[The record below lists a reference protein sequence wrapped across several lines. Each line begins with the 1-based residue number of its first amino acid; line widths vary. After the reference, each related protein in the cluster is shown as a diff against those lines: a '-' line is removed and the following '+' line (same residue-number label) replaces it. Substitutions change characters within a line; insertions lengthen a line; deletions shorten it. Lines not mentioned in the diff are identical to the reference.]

1 MPKVIIPSGSGE
13 ILFVTDQ
20 SASLDFRRNPGLRSG
35 SGIIGKWEVD
45 PDDATSIQFR
55 IPKEKI
61 GTSNDRI
68 AFYIS
73 GSGKIGVGTKDP
85 ETAFD
90 VRDNTE
96 DADPKNRAA
105 KTKIFKVSKT
115 TQTFD
120 TPVTASIISA
130 SGNSIFSTGDFKGNL
145 NVGGNLDVTGEIECD
160 HLNISDTDDGIHFG
174 DTTTIHVDSSNNLN
188 VGVDGVSVVDLEL
201 YGHNHTYKAGN
212 NLTVDAAGDIT
223 LDAAGNQVFFKDNG
237 TTSITI
243 DTSTGHITASGHISS
258 SGNFIGNNI
267 GSIYDNYIY
276 LTPID
281 FDHLKDK
288 VAITVAGEI
297 ENNGGYLADNNA
309 RGTYYAQKMVP
320 KGYKAT
326 HVIVEGSSTSDNF
339 KVHSSSYNVGT
350 AVEVG
355 SSTAVGTEKAITGV
369 IGGSGTYVSIEW
381 ASRGNTDVYGGYIKL
396 VKN

>member
-1 MPKVIIPSGSGE
+1 MSTSFQILNGVGTFISGAIDSGS
-13 ILFVTDQ
+13 INTLSDTSIV
-20 SASLDFRRNPGLRSG
+20 
-35 SGIIGKWEVD
+35 GKWEVD
-45 PDDATSIQFR
+45 PDDESSIQFR
-55 IPKEKI
+55 IPSASF
-61 GTSNDRI
+61 GGSNDRI
-68 AFYIS
+68 GLYFS
-73 GSGKIGVGTKDP
+73 GSGQVGIGTKDP

-90 VRDNTE
+90 VRDFGE
-96 DADPKNRAA
+96 DVDPKDRTA
-105 KTKIFKVSKT
+105 KTKILKISKT

-130 SGNSIFSTGDFKGNL
+130 SGNSIFNTGDFKGNL
-145 NVGGNLDVTGEIECD
+145 NVAGDLDVAGEIECD

-174 DTTTIHVDSSNNLN
+174 NTTTIHVDSDNNLN

-288 VAITVAGEI
+288 AFITVAGEV

-326 HVIVEGSSTSDNF
+326 HVIVEGSSTNDSYA
-339 KVHSSSYNVGT
+339 VYSSSYDVGT
-350 AVEVG
+350 TAIVG
-355 SSTAVGTEKAITGV
+355 ASTAVGTEKAITGV
-369 IGGSGTYVSIEW
+369 IGGSGTYVSVQW
-381 ASRGNTDVYGGYIKL
+381 GSRGNTEVYGGYIKL

>member
-1 MPKVIIPSGSGE
+1 MSTSFQILNGVGTFISGAIDSGS
-13 ILFVTDQ
+13 INTLSDTSIV
-20 SASLDFRRNPGLRSG
+20 
-35 SGIIGKWEVD
+35 GKWEVD
-45 PDDATSIQFR
+45 PDDESSIQFR
-55 IPKEKI
+55 IPSVSF
-61 GTSNDRI
+61 GGSNDRI
-68 AFYIS
+68 GLYFS
-73 GSGKIGVGTKDP
+73 GSGQVGIGTKDP

-90 VRDNTE
+90 VRDFGE
-96 DADPKNRAA
+96 DVDPKDRTA
-105 KTKIFKVSKT
+105 KTKILKISKT

-130 SGNSIFSTGDFKGNL
+130 SGNSIFNTGDFKGNL
-145 NVGGNLDVTGEIECD
+145 NVAGDLDVAGEIECD

-174 DTTTIHVDSSNNLN
+174 NTTTIHVDSDNNLN

>member
-1 MPKVIIPSGSGE
+1 MSTSFQILNGVGTFISGAIDSGS
-13 ILFVTDQ
+13 INTLSDTSIV
-20 SASLDFRRNPGLRSG
+20 
-35 SGIIGKWEVD
+35 GKWEVD
-45 PDDATSIQFR
+45 PDDESSIQFR
-55 IPKEKI
+55 IPSASF
-61 GTSNDRI
+61 GGSNDRI
-68 AFYIS
+68 GLYFS
-73 GSGKIGVGTKDP
+73 GSGQVGIGTKDP

-90 VRDNTE
+90 VRDFGE
-96 DADPKNRAA
+96 DVDPKDRTA
-105 KTKIFKVSKT
+105 KTKILKISKT

-130 SGNSIFSTGDFKGNL
+130 SGNSIFNTGDFKGNL

-174 DTTTIHVDSSNNLN
+174 NTTTIHVDSDNNLN

-267 GSIYDNYIY
+267 GPIYDNYIY
-276 LTPID
+276 LTPTD
-281 FDHLKDK
+281 FDHLRDK
-288 VAITVAGEI
+288 SGVTISGEI
-297 ENNGGYLADNNA
+297 ESNGGYLADNNA

-355 SSTAVGTEKAITGV
+355 SSTAVGTEKAITNV

-381 ASRGNTDVYGGYIKL
+381 GSRGNTDVYGGYIKL
-396 VKN
+396 AKI

>member
-1 MPKVIIPSGSGE
+1 MSTSFQILNGVGTFISGAIDSGS
-13 ILFVTDQ
+13 INTLSDTSIV
-20 SASLDFRRNPGLRSG
+20 
-35 SGIIGKWEVD
+35 GKWEVD
-45 PDDATSIQFR
+45 PDDESSIQFR
-55 IPKEKI
+55 IPSASF
-61 GTSNDRI
+61 GGSNDRI
-68 AFYIS
+68 GLYFS
-73 GSGKIGVGTKDP
+73 GSGQVGIGTKDP

-90 VRDNTE
+90 VRDFGE
-96 DADPKNRAA
+96 DVDPKDRTA
-105 KTKIFKVSKT
+105 KTKILKISKT

-130 SGNSIFSTGDFKGNL
+130 SGNSIFNTGDFKGNL
-145 NVGGNLDVTGEIECD
+145 NVAGDLDVAGEIECD

-174 DTTTIHVDSSNNLN
+174 NTTTIHVDSDNNLN